1 MINERALQIFKKSG
15 ALLDGHFRLTSG
27 LHSPHYFQCAKV
39 LQYPQYAEDFCRD
52 IATHFRGRGIDV
64 VASPAIG
71 GIVVGQEVARLLGC
85 RAIFA
90 EREKNDKG
98 NEVMTLRRGFEIHPG
113 ERVLAVEDV
122 VTTGGSIK
130 EVIAL
135 AQQLGAAVLG
145 AAFIV
150 DRSGGKVTFGVSFFA
165 VLEMDVITYQP
176 VDCPLCKRGIELV
189 KPGSR
194 KV

>member
-1 MINERALQIFKKSG
+1 MNQEQALEIFKKSG
-15 ALLDGHFRLTSG
+15 ALLEGHFRLTSG
-27 LHSPHYFQCAKV
+27 LHSPNYFQCARV
-39 LQYPQYAEDFCRD
+39 LQYPEYAEILCSE
-52 IATHFRGRGIDV
+52 IASHFHSQKIDAV
-64 VASPAIG
+64 ISPAIG

-90 EREKNDKG
+90 ERET
-98 NEVMTLRRGFEIHPG
+98 EQMTLRRGFAIATG
-113 ERVLAVEDV
+113 ENILAVEDV
-122 VTTGGSIK
+122 VTTGGSVK

-135 AQQLGAAVLG
+135 ARAAGAAVKG

-150 DRSGGKVTFGVSFFA
+150 DRSSSRAQFDVPFFA
-165 VLEMDVITYQP
+165 VLKMEVVTYP
-176 VDCPLCKRGIELV
+176 PDDCPLCRQGVPVV